1 MFNFYVV
8 SYDLHLI
15 KDYVKVKEAIDQFSV
30 DWIKPLDSFYI
41 IKTRLDAA
49 QVREALMRST
59 DNDNSVFVVRVNLNE
74 WASYGAKT
82 ELTDKIKDWM
92 L

>member
-49 QVREALMRST
+49 QVRESLMRST

>member
-15 KDYVKVKEAIDQFSV
+15 KDYVKVKEAIDQFSA